1 MFSVVGP
8 GFYFVFY
15 KNLML
20 CWNIFVNSNIRGN
33 EKSDELAKS
42 GKEGNLLIDKKVPT
56 DFIILNKRYFI
67 HNPHTAI

>member
-1 MFSVVGP
+1 M
-8 GFYFVFY
+8 
-15 KNLML
+15 
-20 CWNIFVNSNIRGN
+20 NSNIRGN